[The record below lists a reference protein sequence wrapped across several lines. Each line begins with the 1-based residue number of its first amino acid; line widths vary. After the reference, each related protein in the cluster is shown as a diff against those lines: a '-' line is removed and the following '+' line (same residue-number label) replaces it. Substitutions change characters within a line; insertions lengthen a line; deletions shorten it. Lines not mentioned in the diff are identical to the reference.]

1 MRRHPLPSAPATGL
15 ALVLASAALAAP
27 LGAQSS
33 QFGVRGLGL
42 PGRALST
49 RALGTGGGFGLFD
62 AGSSLNPASI
72 GEYTALTATFG
83 LLQNYRRSE
92 NPAGSES
99 GRDTRFP
106 QIAVAG
112 PLKRLPISLGA
123 SFSTYTN
130 RDFSLATSGTE
141 VVRGAPVD
149 FADTLTSRGGISDL
163 RVAGS
168 YRVSDRISF
177 GVALHALTGVNRSEL
192 RRTFGDTAYRG
203 VRQRAEVSYA
213 GVGFGTGVLVRVLPN
228 LTFAA
233 VGRRDGHASV
243 ERDSTPVGDIDMP
256 WLVGGG
262 LRWRPIPRLDVAGH
276 VLFRGWSRSD
286 AGLRAFGGTGADNT
300 TEGALGLELVR
311 SARRATTLPLR
322 LGARWSSLPFPIV
335 EGEQPSELS
344 FAAGTG
350 IRFADSRGGV
360 DVALERVRRTAGAYR
375 ENAWLVSLGVTV
387 RP

>member
-1 MRRHPLPSAPATGL
+1 MHRHSLPSAPVAAFI
-15 ALVLASAALAAP
+15 ALVATATLAGP

-49 RALGTGGGFGLFD
+49 RAMGTGGSFGLFD

-83 LLQNYRRSE
+83 ILQNYRSSE
-92 NPAGSES
+92 NPAGRET

-112 PLKRLPISLGA
+112 PVKRIPISLGA

-141 VVRGAPVD
+141 IVRGAPVD

-168 YRVSDRISF
+168 YRLSDRVSF
-177 GVALHALTGVNRSEL
+177 GAAVHVLTGVNRSEL

-203 VRQRAEVSYA
+203 IRQRAEVSYA

-228 LTFAA
+228 LTLAA
-233 VGRRDGHASV
+233 VGRRDGHVSV
-243 ERDSTPVGDIDMP
+243 ERDSTSVGSIDMP
-256 WLVGGG
+256 YLVGGG

-276 VLFRGWSRSD
+276 LLFRGWSRSD

-311 SARRATTLPLR
+311 SVRRPTTLPIR
-322 LGARWSSLPFPIV
+322 LGARWSSLPFPVID
-335 EGEQPSELS
+335 GEQPSELS

-350 IRFADSRGGV
+350 IRFADSRGGI
-360 DVALERVRRTAGAYR
+360 DVALERVRRTAGEYR

>member
-1 MRRHPLPSAPATGL
+1 VRRQSLLL
-15 ALVLASAALAAP
+15 ALAVALAPVALTAP
-27 LGAQSS
+27 LAAQSS

-83 LLQNYRRSE
+83 ILQNYRRSE
-92 NPAGSES
+92 NSAGTES

-112 PLKRLPISLGA
+112 PLKGKPISLGA
-123 SFSTYTN
+123 SFSNYTD

-141 VVRGAPVD
+141 LVRGVPVD
-149 FADTLTSRGGISDL
+149 FADTLSSRGGISDL
-163 RVAGS
+163 RVAGA
-168 YRVSDRISF
+168 YRMSERFSF

-203 VRQRAEVSYA
+203 FRQRAEVSYA
-213 GVGFGTGVLVRVLPN
+213 GVGFGTGMLVRVLPSV
-228 LTFAA
+228 TVAV
-233 VGRRDGHASV
+233 VGRRDGHVSV

-256 WLVGGG
+256 YLLGGG
-262 LRWRPIPRLDVAGH
+262 VRWRPAPRLDIAGH
-276 VLFRGWSRSD
+276 LLFRGWSRSE
-286 AGLRAFGGTGADNT
+286 AGLRALGGVGADNT
-300 TEGALGLELVR
+300 TEAALGLELVR
-311 SARRATTLPLR
+311 SVRRPTTLPIR

-335 EGEQPSELS
+335 EGDQPSEFS
-344 FAAGTG
+344 IAAGTG
-350 IRFADSRGGV
+350 LRFADSRGGIDLAV
-360 DVALERVRRTAGAYR
+360 EHVRRSATGYR
-375 ENAWLVSLGVTV
+375 ETAWIVALGVTV

>member
-1 MRRHPLPSAPATGL
+1 MRRHPLRFAPIAGFAL
-15 ALVLASAALAAP
+15 ALASSALARP
-27 LGAQSS
+27 LAAQSS

-49 RALGTGGGFGLFD
+49 RAMGTGGGFGLFD

-83 LLQNYRRSE
+83 LLQNYRKSE
-92 NPAGSES
+92 NPSGSES

-112 PLKRLPISLGA
+112 PLKRIPISLGA

-163 RVAGS
+163 RVAGA
-168 YRVSDRISF
+168 YRVSERFSF
-177 GVALHALTGVNRSEL
+177 GVAVHALTGVNRSEL
-192 RRTFGDTAYRG
+192 RRTFGDTTYRSI
-203 VRQRAEVSYA
+203 RQRAEVSYA
-213 GVGFGTGVLVRVLPN
+213 GVGFGTGVLLRVRPN

-233 VGRRDGHASV
+233 VGRRDGHVGV
-243 ERDSTPVGDIDMP
+243 ERDSTSVGDIDMP
-256 WLVGGG
+256 YLIGGG
-262 LRWRPIPRLDVAGH
+262 LRWRPVPRLDIAGH
-276 VLFRGWSRSD
+276 LLFRGWSRSD

-300 TEGALGLELVR
+300 AEGALGLELVR
-311 SARRATTLPLR
+311 STRRPTTLPIR
-322 LGARWSSLPFPIV
+322 LGARWSSLPFPVI

-350 IRFADSRGGV
+350 IRFADSRGGI
-360 DVALERVRRTAGAYR
+360 DVALERVRRRAGAYR
-375 ENAWLVSLGVTV
+375 ETAWLVSLGVTV